1 MTQPSQYAPE
11 TRIPPPSDNLEP
23 KEASTIWQRA
33 SGAIL
38 RAVIAA
44 LLIFLVSLG
53 ADLLLLR
60 DHEPAR
66 LTIEISDGIS
76 ALVIGLLSYKIF
88 RLQQQRREY
97 VRHKV
102 EVIAD
107 MNHHVRNALQI
118 ISLTTH
124 GSRDKEEIINI
135 RESVNRI
142 QWALREL
149 LPKI

>member
-1 MTQPSQYAPE
+1 MTQPSQYVPE
-11 TRIPPPSDNLEP
+11 P
-23 KEASTIWQRA
+23 STIPENSSKALGRSAWSRA
-33 SGAIL
+33 KGAVL
-38 RAVIAA
+38 LAAVAA
-44 LLIFLVSLG
+44 VLIFLISLG
-53 ADLLLLR
+53 ADLILLR

-66 LTIEISDGIS
+66 LTVEISDAIS
-76 ALVIGLLSYKIF
+76 ALVIGLLSYRIF
-88 RLQQQRREY
+88 RRQQERREY
-97 VRHKV
+97 VRQKL

-118 ISLTTH
+118 ISLSTH
-124 GSRDKEEIINI
+124 GGDKEQITAV

>member
-1 MTQPSQYAPE
+1 MLAF
-11 TRIPPPSDNLEP
+11 L
-23 KEASTIWQRA
+23 
-33 SGAIL
+33 
-38 RAVIAA
+38 AA
-44 LLIFLVSLG
+44 LAIFIVSVG
-53 ADLLLLR
+53 ADIMLLR
-60 DHEPAR
+60 DHQPAR
-66 LTIEISDGIS
+66 FTIEISDAIS
-76 ALVIGLLSYKIF
+76 SLVIGLLSYRLF

-107 MNHHVRNALQI
+107 MNHHVRNALQV

-124 GSRDKEEIINI
+124 GNDKDEIGVI

>member
-1 MTQPSQYAPE
+1 MSHPSQYAPE
-11 TRIPPPSDNLEP
+11 TPTSNGDNSP
-23 KEASTIWQRA
+23 KSSSRSIRSTVG
-33 SGAIL
+33 GAIL
-38 RAVIAA
+38 LAGIAA
-44 LLIFLVSLG
+44 ALIFLVSVT
-53 ADLLLLR
+53 ADLILLHG
-60 DHEPAR
+60 HEPAR
-66 LTIEISDGIS
+66 LTIEISDAVS
-76 ALVIGLLSYKIF
+76 AAVIGFLSYRII

-97 VRHKV
+97 VRQKV

-107 MNHHVRNALQI
+107 MNHHVRNALQV

-124 GSRDKEEIINI
+124 GGKQEEIVAI